1 MARIVFGIVVPAA
14 VFLLSLFVTHLLY
27 KHFTKGMK

>member
-1 MARIVFGIVVPAA
+1 MSAVVFGVIVPGV
-14 VFLLSLFVTHLLY
+14 VFVFSLYITHLLY